1 MTTLT
6 LPPPT
11 AVLPPERPTGRR
23 VVRPLTKAVRVVT
36 SLLLYA
42 AVLLFAAL
50 AVGPH
55 VLGYRT
61 ITMLSGSMSPGIRPG
76 DVIVD
81 TLLPVT
87 ALRPG
92 QIITYQVPTGDHR
105 VVSHRIIAVTR
116 TPAGVTSVRTK
127 GDANASPDQW
137 TAQLQGQQV
146 WQVRKVIP
154 RLGSLIG
161 LLRGPNLMRLVLV
174 SLLLLAADGLV
185 KIWRRP
191 TPADPAAA

>member
-11 AVLPPERPTGRR
+11 AVLAPEGATGRR
-23 VVRPLTKAVRVVT
+23 VVRPLTKAVRAGT
-36 SLLLYA
+36 SLLLLA

-55 VLGYRT
+55 LLGYRT
-61 ITMLSGSMSPGIRPG
+61 VTMLSGSMSPVIRPG

-81 TLLPVT
+81 TQLPVA
-87 ALRPG
+87 ALHPG

-105 VVSHRIIAVTR
+105 VVSHRVIAVTR
-116 TPAGVTSVRTK
+116 TAAGVVSVRTK

-137 TAQLQGQQV
+137 TAQLQGQRV
-146 WQVRKVIP
+146 WQVRIVIP

-191 TPADPAAA
+191 APADVAAG

>member
-1 MTTLT
+1 MTALT

-11 AVLPPERPTGRR
+11 AVLAPEGATGRR
-23 VVRPLTKAVRVVT
+23 VVRPLTKAVRAAT
-36 SLLLYA
+36 SLLLLA

-55 VLGYRT
+55 LLGYRT
-61 ITMLSGSMSPGIRPG
+61 VTMLSGSMSPVIRPG

-81 TLLPVT
+81 TQLPVA
-87 ALRPG
+87 ALHPG
-92 QIITYQVPTGDHR
+92 QIITYQVPVGDHR

-116 TPAGVTSVRTK
+116 AAAGVVSVRTK
-127 GDANASPDQW
+127 GDTNASPDQW
-137 TAQLQGQQV
+137 TAQLQGQRV
-146 WQVRKVIP
+146 WQVRTVIP

-161 LLRGPNLMRLVLV
+161 LLRGPNLMRLVLA

-191 TPADPAAA
+191 APADVAAG